1 MAGLIL
7 KELKLRNLVKRILIV
22 VPGHLKDQWRRE
34 LQIFYLKKLGVYYSG
49 EGPIQNWPRH
59 FTLPVKV

>member
-7 KELKLRNLVKRILIV
+7 KELKLSNLVKRILIV

-34 LQIFYLKKLGVYYSG
+34 LQIFYLKKIGSVL
-49 EGPIQNWPRH
+49 
-59 FTLPVKV
+59 